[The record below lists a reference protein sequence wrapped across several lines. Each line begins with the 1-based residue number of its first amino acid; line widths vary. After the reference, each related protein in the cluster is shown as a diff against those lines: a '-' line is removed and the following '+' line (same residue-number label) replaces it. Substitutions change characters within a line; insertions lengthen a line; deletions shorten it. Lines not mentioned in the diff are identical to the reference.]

1 MRRLMRS
8 PDNSGLRV
16 GYHGVS
22 MRRTNLG
29 LTLGLAAAL
38 VASLSCGRS
47 ATEVRFLDLVTEQ
60 RLTIDGHRLR
70 PDEIVAVD
78 ETWVAV
84 TLEPGAE
91 IRADFD
97 LFDHP
102 SLTLAGCLECGDG
115 VDGGMTGALEG
126 AVRTAAGREIKVE
139 RGFDAADGW
148 WQQVIDLGD
157 LADTRAELAVRADIP
172 SGCVVRLRDATIR
185 HLRRIPGPESAPR
198 TQVLLISV
206 DTLRRDGVGSF
217 GGAFATPHLDQ
228 LAAESEIWTAAYAVA
243 SWTKPSHASLLTGF
257 YPDTHRAILVEQGM
271 DAAVPTLAERFRSA
285 GFATSALVFD
295 CTWLSPRWGFGKGF
309 DSYRVTP
316 WRAGRQAQAATQWVL
331 DHRDRDFFFFLHTF
345 EPHSDFA
352 VLPYEA
358 PGISRRTIA
367 DQFGV
372 PGFGCRQGVCA
383 ANFVNALDRGEVPER
398 PEDAKIL
405 RSTYDS
411 GVSYLDDSLGALF
424 EILRGSG
431 VWDDL
436 MVVVTSDHGE
446 EFSDHGGFGHHTLYD
461 EILRVPLIIKWP
473 RGEHAGEVNSIPC
486 SGVDIAPTLLV
497 YAGLATTYLPGVD
510 VRTRTRESPVFAGA
524 LDLEHAVVTDRF
536 KGIFGG
542 KQPARLFDL
551 QRDPGERTNL
561 ADQLPETLR
570 SLHELLVE
578 EHREALALYR
588 SFGPKGDRSRV
599 ELGERDRER
608 LKAFGYLQ

>member
-1 MRRLMRS
+1 MRS
-8 PDNSGLRV
+8 TSLELRF
-16 GYHGVS
+16 
-22 MRRTNLG
+22 
-29 LTLGLAAAL
+29 GLAAAL
-38 VASLSCGRS
+38 VVTAACDRPGV
-47 ATEVRFLDLVTEQ
+47 EVRFVDLVTDQ
-60 RLTIDGHRLR
+60 KLTVDGRQLR
-70 PDEIVAVD
+70 PQEIVAVD
-78 ETWVAV
+78 ETWVSV
-84 TLEPGAE
+84 TLAAGSEV
-91 IRADFD
+91 RADIELYD
-97 LFDHP
+97 EP
-102 SLTLAGCLECGDG
+102 TLTLSGSLECGETADG
-115 VDGGMTGALEG
+115 PMVGALEG
-126 AVRTAAGREIKVE
+126 AVRASRGREIGLE
-139 RGFDAADGW
+139 IAFDAADGW
-148 WQQVIDLGD
+148 WRQVVDLEG
-157 LADTRAELAVRADIP
+157 LANTRPKLALRAEIP
-172 SGCVVRLRDATIR
+172 SGCVVRVREATIR
-185 HLRRIPGPESAPR
+185 HLRRIPEPKSGPK

-206 DTLRRDGVGSF
+206 DTLRHDGVGSF

-316 WRAGRQAQAATQWVL
+316 WRAGRQARAATHWVL

-372 PGFGCRQGVCA
+372 TGFGCRQGVCA

-398 PEDAKIL
+398 PEDKKIL

-486 SGVDIAPTLLV
+486 SGVDIAPTLLA

-524 LDLEHAVVTDRF
+524 LDLEYAVVTDRF

-551 QRDPGERTNL
+551 QTDPGERTNL

-578 EHREALALYR
+578 EHREALALHR
-588 SFGPKGDRSRV
+588 KIGSQGGQGPVVLS
-599 ELGERDRER
+599 ERDRQR
-608 LKAFGYLQ
+608 LEAFGYLQ